1 MVIER
6 RGVFGVT
13 PFYKGGVG
21 GIMKSKVNV
30 HVPYKMMAE
39 RRDEILNASINPEI
53 FFDGRA
59 LDSVPS
65 KELIAIGEGFAGRGR
80 RVTMHGPFM
89 DLSPGAA
96 DEAIRHATVE
106 RFRQTLQAAAYLKPA
121 VVVLHA
127 GYDDRRFDGDVELWF
142 SQSLKT
148 WEPLIRKAEG
158 MGAVIALENVFEE
171 NPFAMG
177 KLMDAFPS
185 KHFGVCLDA
194 GHLNIFSR
202 AAMNNWF
209 ETIGAR
215 IAEVHLHDNHGKTDE
230 HLAVGEG
237 TMDFNLFFALL
248 KKHSEN
254 PVYTIEPHGEEALQ
268 SGLLAVERFL

>member
-1 MVIER
+1 MVIDGVPTTHASRMGAPAWVGGLWGYPLLPVAGEVSHLCGQ
-6 RGVFGVT
+6 RGVR
-13 PFYKGGVG
+13 GGA
-21 GIMKSKVNV
+21 MKSKVNV

-39 RRDEILNASINPEI
+39 RQDEILNASINPEI

-59 LDSVPS
+59 LDSVLS
-65 KELIAIGEGFAGRGR
+65 KELIAIGDGFAGRGR

-106 RFRQTLQAAAYLKPA
+106 RFRQTLQAATCLKHA
-121 VVVLHA
+121 DVVLHA

-148 WEPLIRKAEG
+148 WEPLIRKDEG

-194 GHLNIFSR
+194 GHLNIFSYV
-202 AAMNNWF
+202 AMDNWF
-209 ETIGAR
+209 E
-215 IAEVHLHDNHGKTDE
+215 
-230 HLAVGEG
+230 
-237 TMDFNLFFALL
+237 
-248 KKHSEN
+248 
-254 PVYTIEPHGEEALQ
+254 TIEPHGEEALQ
-268 SGLLAVERFL
+268 KGLLAVERFLC

>member
-1 MVIER
+1 
-6 RGVFGVT
+6 
-13 PFYKGGVG
+13 
-21 GIMKSKVNV
+21 
-30 HVPYKMMAE
+30 
-39 RRDEILNASINPEI
+39 
-53 FFDGRA
+53 
-59 LDSVPS
+59 
-65 KELIAIGEGFAGRGR
+65 
-80 RVTMHGPFM
+80 MHGPFM

-106 RFRQTLQAAAYLKPA
+106 RFRQTLQVATYLKPA

-127 GYDDRRFDGDVELWF
+127 GYDDRRFDGDVELWL

-148 WEPLIRKAEG
+148 WEPLIRKAEV

-194 GHLNIFSR
+194 GHLNIFSCV
-202 AAMNNWF
+202 AMDSWF
-209 ETIGAR
+209 ETIGTR

-230 HLAVGEG
+230 HLALGG
-237 TMDFNLFFALL
+237 RHDRLLTSFFALL
-248 KKHSEN
+248 KKHSKN
-254 PVYTIEPHGEEALQ
+254 PVLYHRASRRGGPSKGAFGRGEV
-268 SGLLAVERFL
+268 SLLRLRAVTAKNDNPCY